1 MKKHHILLLLLAALL
16 LLSAVA
22 CQGTPPEAPSNGDA
36 GAPPLEGP
44 TDGTIPTT
52 PDDYLDQ
59 NGYPMGFSITLVGE
73 NGYGLDTARSC
84 VFYGS
89 AEAPCEFSAST
100 LASLYYEMTEHDI
113 YAICE
118 AGGDLTYKTISGDE
132 PAGENETYYLTFTE
146 GDVTHSVKTDKA
158 AWEAYADRPDVSN
171 LASLIK
177 SFSGFARSHC

>member
-1 MKKHHILLLLLAALL
+1 MKKRHILLLLLAALL

-22 CQGTPPEAPSNGDA
+22 CQGTPPEAPNGDTTP
-36 GAPPLEGP
+36 GENPTEGTTP
-44 TDGTIPTT
+44 VT
-52 PDDYLDQ
+52 PDDHLEK
-59 NGYPMGFSITLVGE
+59 NGYPLNFSITLVGE

-89 AEAPCEFSAST
+89 AETPCEFSAST

-171 LASLIK
+171 LATLIK